1 MSMMKMILTSD
12 GAKVEERQIVLL
24 KDRIEQLTDELQYR
38 ENKLK
43 KLRTN
48 QKK

>member
-1 MSMMKMILTSD
+1 MMKMILTSD
-12 GAKVEERQIVLL
+12 GATVEERQIVLL